1 MSQRANPSSDLALVA
16 VFAGLIAAFAL
27 TPAIPVGPLGVPIT
41 LQTLAVALTGMVL
54 GPWRG
59 FLATLLY
66 LVVGFAGLPVFA
78 QGTSGLGTF
87 AKMSIG
93 YLLAFPLAAFL
104 IGLLSDRFLRQN
116 RRPRWFWLFAAGLA
130 GSIVFVHPLGVLGMS
145 INGQIPLAQAFA
157 ADLLYWPGDLIKN
170 AIAAAIAVAVHKA
183 FPTLLARPAADADA
197 VAREVASTP

>member
-1 MSQRANPSSDLALVA
+1 MPQRTNPASDLALVA

-41 LQTLAVALTGMVL
+41 LQTLAVALTGMIL

-59 FLATLLY
+59 FLATALY

-78 QGTSGLGTF
+78 QGASGLGVF

-93 YLLAFPLAAFL
+93 YLLAFPFAAL
-104 IGLLSDRFLRQN
+104 VIGLLAQRFLRRN
-116 RRPRWFWLFAAGLA
+116 RRPRSLWLFAAGLT
-130 GSIVFVHPLGVLGMS
+130 GSILLVHPLGILGMS
-145 INGQIPLAQAFA
+145 INGQIPLEKALL
-157 ADLLYWPGDLIKN
+157 ADMLYWPGDLIKN

-183 FPTLLARPAADADA
+183 FPTLLARRPAQDDA
-197 VAREVASTP
+197 VSPEVVTTP